1 MILRSI
7 FLEKED
13 KAILS
18 TFVEVFKSFQT
29 DTITQPSLKYDPT
42 AIISIANLDA
52 LFFNGIYIK
61 NPLDQKK
68 LIEEL
73 QNIQHNL
80 GKPLTIWVT
89 AETQIPEFE
98 EMLKARFES
107 PGSFY
112 GMLLDI
118 NQAKLSSSH
127 EKITV
132 ELVKNKEQAND
143 FAKIFCEV
151 FHFPSL
157 LEHTAKW
164 AINQYE
170 MNNPVCMNYI
180 SKINSVV
187 AGVSSL
193 AIDRNFKT
201 FNAGGFY
208 NACVLPEFRKS
219 GIATAMATHRVN
231 VAKALGLEYLS
242 IVLMSDA
249 MARGYCEK
257 LGFINYKTM
266 TPYYIR

>member
-1 MILRSI
+1 M
-7 FLEKED
+7 EKED

-18 TFVEVFKSFQT
+18 TFVEVFKSFQL
-29 DTITQPSLKYDPT
+29 DPIIQPSLKYDPT
-42 AIISIANLDA
+42 AVISIANLDE
-52 LFFNGIYIK
+52 LFFNGICIK

-73 QNIQHNL
+73 QDTQHNL

-112 GMLLDI
+112 GMLLDLK
-118 NQAKLSSSH
+118 QAKLSFSH
-127 EKITV
+127 ENIIV
-132 ELVKNKEQAND
+132 EPVTNKEQAHD
-143 FAKIFCEV
+143 FAKIYCEV
-151 FHFPSL
+151 FHFPRL
-157 LEHTAKW
+157 QEHTTRW
-164 AINQYE
+164 AIKQYE
-170 MNNPVCMNYI
+170 IDNPVCMNYL
-180 SKINSVV
+180 SKIDGVV

-231 VAKALGLEYLS
+231 AAKALGLEYLS

-257 LGFINYKTM
+257 LGFINHNTM

>member
-1 MILRSI
+1 M
-7 FLEKED
+7 EKED

-18 TFVEVFKSFQT
+18 TFAEVFKSFQT
-29 DTITQPSLKYDPT
+29 DTVIQPTLKYDPT
-42 AIISIANLDA
+42 ADISIANVDA

-73 QNIQHNL
+73 QNLQHEV
-80 GKPLTIWVT
+80 GKPLTIWIT
-89 AETQIPEFE
+89 AETQRPEFA
-98 EMLKARFES
+98 EMLKAHFES

-112 GMLLDI
+112 GMLLDV
-118 NQAKLSSSH
+118 NQAQRSPIH
-127 EKITV
+127 EQITIDQV
-132 ELVKNKEQAND
+132 NNKEQAHD
-143 FAKIFCEV
+143 FAKLFCEV

-157 LEHTAKW
+157 QEHTARW
-164 AINQYE
+164 AMQQYE
-170 MNNPVCMNYI
+170 MESPVCMNYLARI
-180 SKINSVV
+180 DGVL

-193 AIDRNFKT
+193 AIDRAFKM

-219 GIATAMATHRVN
+219 GVGTAMANHRVS
-231 VAKALGLEYLS
+231 VAKTLGLQYLS

-257 LGFINYKTM
+257 LGFTNHKTM

>member
-1 MILRSI
+1 M
-7 FLEKED
+7 EKED

-29 DTITQPSLKYDPT
+29 DTIIQPSLKYDPT
-42 AIISIANLDA
+42 AGISITNLDA

-73 QNIQHNL
+73 QNLQHEL
-80 GKPLTIWVT
+80 GKPLTIWIT

-107 PGSFY
+107 PGPFY
-112 GMLLDI
+112 GMLLDL
-118 NQAKLSSSH
+118 NQAKLSCSH

-151 FHFPSL
+151 FHFPNL
-157 LEHTAKW
+157 LESTARW
-164 AINQYE
+164 AMKQYE
-170 MNNPVCMNYI
+170 MENPVCMNYLSRI
-180 SKINSVV
+180 DGVA

-219 GIATAMATHRVN
+219 GIATAMANHRVT
-231 VAKALGLEYLS
+231 VAKTLGLEYLS

-257 LGFINYKTM
+257 IGYINHKTM

>member
-1 MILRSI
+1 M
-7 FLEKED
+7 EKED

-18 TFVEVFKSFQT
+18 TFVEVFRSFQI
-29 DTITQPSLKYDPT
+29 DTIIQPSLKYDPT
-42 AIISIANLDA
+42 ALISIANLDA

-73 QNIQHNL
+73 QDLQHDL
-80 GKPLTIWVT
+80 GKPLTIWIT

-112 GMLLDI
+112 GMVLDL

-132 ELVKNKEQAND
+132 ELVKNKEQANA

-151 FHFPSL
+151 FHFQSL
-157 LEHTAKW
+157 LEHTTRW
-164 AINQYE
+164 AMKQYE
-170 MNNPVCMNYI
+170 MENPVCMNYLSRI
-180 SKINSVV
+180 DGIV

-201 FNAGGFY
+201 FHAGGFY

-219 GIATAMATHRVN
+219 GIATAMASHRVN
-231 VAKALGLEYLS
+231 AAKKLGLEYLS

-257 LGFINYKTM
+257 LGFINHKTM

>member
-1 MILRSI
+1 M
-7 FLEKED
+7 EKED

-18 TFVEVFKSFQT
+18 TFVEVFKSFQA

-42 AIISIANLDA
+42 AVISIANLDA
-52 LFFNGIYIK
+52 LFFNGIYIN

-73 QNIQHNL
+73 QDLQLDL

-89 AETQIPEFE
+89 AETQTPEFE

-107 PGSFY
+107 PGPFY
-112 GMLLDI
+112 GMLLDL
-118 NQAKLSSSH
+118 NQAKPPSSPG
-127 EKITV
+127 KITV
-132 ELVKNKEQAND
+132 ELVTNKEQAND
-143 FAKIFCEV
+143 FAKIYCEV

-157 LEHTAKW
+157 LEHTARW
-164 AINQYE
+164 AIKQYE
-170 MNNPVCMNYI
+170 IDNPVCMNYL
-180 SKINSVV
+180 SKIDGVM

-193 AIDRNFKT
+193 AIDQNFKA

-208 NACVLPEFRKS
+208 NACVLSEFRQS
-219 GIATAMATHRVN
+219 GIATAMASHRVN

-257 LGFINYKTM
+257 LGFINHKTM